1 MRAPPHFPIK
11 SYINHKRTRPGE
23 TGETTQTDR
32 EAVGNLHDENLN
44 SIVTVEEAYLS
55 HELTRI
61 IERLDVKYYNKRSL
75 ITINLI
81 NCTIYLPKGRGFKK
95 NENNVS

>member
-1 MRAPPHFPIK
+1 MNQK
-11 SYINHKRTRPGE
+11 LTRPGE

-61 IERLDVKYYNKRSL
+61 IERLDVKYYYKRSL

-95 NENNVS
+95 MKTMYPSFPYS